1 MNPNLPS
8 ISDVIVV
15 ITLLKLTT
23 FIHIYENT
31 QLLKQHMTDVYNL
44 KNKIEMKRIV
54 NSTSDCHPDPF
65 SFKLP
70 HLH

>member
-54 NSTSDCHPDPF
+54 SSTSDCHPDPF